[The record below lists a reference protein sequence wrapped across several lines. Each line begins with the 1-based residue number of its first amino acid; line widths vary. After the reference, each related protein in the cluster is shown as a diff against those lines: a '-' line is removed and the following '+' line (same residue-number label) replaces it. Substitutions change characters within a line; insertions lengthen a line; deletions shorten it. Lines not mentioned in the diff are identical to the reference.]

1 MFLCAMEETFERIE
15 TDRGVLLVLH
25 HAGIIVPDERIA
37 HLLDVLD
44 DRDTSSMHGSG
55 GKR

>member
-1 MFLCAMEETFERIE
+1 MFLCAVEKTFERVE

-25 HAGIIVPDERIA
+25 HASVIVPDERIT

-44 DRDTSSMHGSG
+44 DRDTNS
-55 GKR
+55 